1 MDVTVSIFKEGSF
14 MACSQVRRLYRT
26 ATGSTSAEL
35 NAIICMTDTSG
46 VTKLFAMRIVYS
58 PISQLAEE
66 AVYQ

>member
-1 MDVTVSIFKEGSF
+1 
-14 MACSQVRRLYRT
+14 MACSFP
-26 ATGSTSAEL
+26 SAAYTELQLVQLQQEL

-46 VTKLFAMRIVYS
+46 VTKLFAMLVVYS